1 MRSSYV
7 FCLLLITYSLAVA
20 PTNAEENLK
29 QKVENIGSA
38 YAASFNKQ
46 DGAGIAALFANG
58 GVHVNPAGPRTDIAE
73 FYQGAFKAG
82 LDHEEITVDQAWPLG
97 ADTALAMGGYRITG
111 KNQSGAPI
119 ETGGIWTAA
128 YITEGGKLKIRML
141 SAMPKPPPQPT
152 K

>member
-7 FCLLLITYSLAVA
+7 LCLIACSLAAA
-20 PTNAEENLK
+20 PINAEENLK
-29 QKVENIGSA
+29 QKVESIGSA
-38 YAASFNKQ
+38 YAESFNKQ

-73 FYQGAFKAG
+73 YYQGAFKAG

-97 ADTALAMGGYRITG
+97 ADTALALGGYRITG

-119 ETGGIWTAA
+119 ETGGIWTAT

>member
-1 MRSSYV
+1 MRWSHILC
-7 FCLLLITYSLAVA
+7 FFLAAFSVPA
-20 PTNAEENLK
+20 IAADTDQDLK
-29 QKVENIGSA
+29 QRVEQIGSA

-58 GVHVNPAGPRTDIAE
+58 GIHVNPAGPRTDIAE
-73 FYQGAFKAG
+73 YYQGAFKAG

-97 ADTALAMGGYRITG
+97 GDAALAIGGYRITG

-119 ETGGIWTAA
+119 EIGGIWTAT
-128 YITEGGKLKIRML
+128 YVTEGGKLKIRML
-141 SAMPKPPPQPT
+141 SAMPKPPQPP

>member
-1 MRSSYV
+1 MLRT
-7 FCLLLITYSLAVA
+7 CLSCLFVTAFSLSAMAADGDPKRQVEGVA
-20 PTNAEENLK
+20 SE
-29 QKVENIGSA
+29 

-46 DGAGIAALFANG
+46 DGAGIAALFAAG
-58 GVHVNPAGPRTDIAE
+58 GIHVNPAGPRSDITE

-97 ADTALAMGGYRITG
+97 PDMALAIGSYRLTG

-119 ETGGIWTAA
+119 ETGGVWTAT
-128 YITEGGKLKIRML
+128 YVTEGGKLKIRLL
-141 SAMPKPPPQPT
+141 SAMPKPPPP